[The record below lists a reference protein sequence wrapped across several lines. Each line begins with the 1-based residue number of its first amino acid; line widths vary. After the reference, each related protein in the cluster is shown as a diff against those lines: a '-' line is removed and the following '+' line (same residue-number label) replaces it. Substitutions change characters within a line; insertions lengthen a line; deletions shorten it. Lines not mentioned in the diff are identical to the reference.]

1 MWHDV
6 EAKIDLLNFS
16 HVAKAAAEL
25 IEVANG
31 QPLTIGVS
39 GNWGTGK
46 SSLVKMIGAELRN
59 KAGTNKYLFLD
70 FNAWLYQGYDDAR
83 QALLDAVGD
92 KLSAEAQSRQTAGD
106 KVKSFVKRIRLLRVG
121 RMLAPIGV
129 QALVGGTIGGPIG
142 ALVGAVGG
150 MIQAGTIATEDF
162 DKIKGAYSELQPELA
177 GLLKEKSEQSL
188 PQEIEAL
195 RQAFKEALESL
206 NVTLVVLVDDL
217 DRCLPDTAIDTLEA
231 MRLLLH
237 VDRTAFI
244 IAADEGMIRSA
255 VRAHFKDA
263 EISNDLVT
271 SYFDKL
277 IQVPLQVPRLGP
289 TEVKAYL
296 VLLLTELAQRRGAIS
311 EATMKAAQVEVL
323 RLAQSGWT
331 GLSAD
336 DIRKAFGAHAGA
348 VAKEIDFADQLAPI
362 LASAEQIAGNPRL
375 IKRFLNN
382 LVIREAIAKS
392 QGMTLGLEEMVKLQ
406 LFERCASA
414 AGFEFLAKAVAAS
427 SDGKAPFLAE
437 LEESA
442 RKGEAWS
449 APTPAW
455 GASFYEQWVKLAP
468 ALANTDLRPL
478 LHLSRDRKLG
488 IAAYDELGPEAQK
501 MLEALLS
508 ADTFVPALVEQIK
521 ALGQGEAERVLN
533 RLGRRAR
540 TDQFTAASLARCLNL
555 TRAFSSLGPQFA
567 LLLAEVPSERRPVT
581 LVPLLQ
587 NEPAVASELE
597 RWAADPL
604 TPQQVKRAI
613 TATKGKA

>member
-25 IEVANG
+25 IEAANG

-59 KAGTNKYLFLD
+59 KAGSDKYLFLE

-106 KVKSFVKRIRLLRVG
+106 KVKSFVKRIKLLRVG

-150 MIQAGTIATEDF
+150 MIQAGTIAAEDF

-195 RQAFKEALESL
+195 RRAFKEALESL

-336 DIRKAFGAHAGA
+336 DIRKAFGSQAGA

-392 QGMTLGLEEMVKLQ
+392 QGMTLGLEELVKLQ

-427 SDGKAPFLAE
+427 NDGKAPFLAE

-455 GASFYEQWVKLAP
+455 GAPFYEQWVKLAP

-501 MLEALLS
+501 MLDALLS

-521 ALGQGEAERVLN
+521 AMGQGEAERVLN

-555 TRAFSSLGPQFA
+555 TRAFPALGPQFA
-567 LLLAEVPSERRPVT
+567 LLLAEVPPERRPVT
-581 LVPLLQ
+581 MVPLLQ

-604 TPQQVKRAI
+604 TSQQVKRAI

>member
-1 MWHDV
+1 
-6 EAKIDLLNFS
+6 
-16 HVAKAAAEL
+16 
-25 IEVANG
+25 
-31 QPLTIGVS
+31 
-39 GNWGTGK
+39 
-46 SSLVKMIGAELRN
+46 
-59 KAGTNKYLFLD
+59 
-70 FNAWLYQGYDDAR
+70 
-83 QALLDAVGD
+83 
-92 KLSAEAQSRQTAGD
+92 
-106 KVKSFVKRIRLLRVG
+106 
-121 RMLAPIGV
+121 
-129 QALVGGTIGGPIG
+129 
-142 ALVGAVGG
+142 
-150 MIQAGTIATEDF
+150 MIQAGTIAAGDF
-162 DKIKGAYSELQPELA
+162 EKIKCAYSELQPELA

-188 PQEIEAL
+188 PQEIQAL
-195 RQAFKEALESL
+195 RQAFEEALESL

-336 DIRKAFGAHAGA
+336 DMRKAFGEHASQ

-382 LVIREAIAKS
+382 LVIRQAIAKS
-392 QGMTLGLEEMVKLQ
+392 QGMTLGVEELVKLQ

-427 SDGKAPFLAE
+427 DDGKAAFLAE
-437 LEESA
+437 LEDNA
-442 RKGEAWS
+442 RKGEPWS

-455 GASFYEQWVKLAP
+455 GAPFYEQWVKLAP

-501 MLEALLS
+501 MLEALLG

-521 ALGQGEAERVLN
+521 ALGQGEAERVFN
-533 RLGRRAR
+533 RLARRAR

-555 TRAFSSLGPQFA
+555 TRAFPALGPQFG
-567 LLLAEVPSERRPVT
+567 LLLAEVPAERRPVT
-581 LVPLLQ
+581 LIPLLQ
-587 NEPAVASELE
+587 NEPAGVSELQ

-604 TPQQVKRAI
+604 TPTQVKRAI